1 MKYESGV
8 CEECGRSTAV
18 SYAHA
23 NLCEWCGS
31 TAFKQA
37 PATAPQATPAA
48 AARRPC
54 PECGVY
60 LADAKRERCLD
71 CEVNHAFSDLEQRIQ
86 AARRLSESTQTGTN
100 RGGRL

>member
-1 MKYESGV
+1 MKHESGV

-31 TAFKQA
+31 TGKQA
-37 PATAPQATPAA
+37 VAAALQATPAA
-48 AARRPC
+48 ASRRTC
-54 PECGVY
+54 QECGVF
-60 LADAKRERCLD
+60 LADAKRARCLD
-71 CEVNHAFSDLEQRIQ
+71 CEVNHAFNDLEQRIQ
-86 AARRLSESTQTGTN
+86 AARRLFESTQTGTN